1 MAKRDIMQFQRSR
14 RYAAGVAAVNAAD
27 DAAKTKAAL
36 VAHGKKLDFD
46 MVAYG
51 KLSADNQGIIDDA
64 VLAEKGTGYASRDA
78 LALVFV
84 PALLEQVGIEFA
96 LGLINAALSAER
108 MAQLAEKYGDAWGLE
123 LDDYNRLSAA
133 NKEAVCEEILDGQ
146 PYTDVDVVLLAFEG
160 AVEDALEEQAL
171 EAINDVTDDTPEEL
185 AEMEGVLEAY
195 WDVFEIE
202 KAKMDAYRGLDDL
215 TGKPEVHEA
224 LQGKAYEAVSAVK
237 TAFDTAVD
245 TQVAAE
251 DTAVTAINEASTE
264 GDMGTALGTHKAI
277 LGIAESIDSGDYH
290 GLSDKTG
297 VHDALVA
304 LRDFESIAAIR
315 DAFNDAVAEAKEA
328 EDSIAT

>member
-146 PYTDVDVVLLAFEG
+146 PYTDVDVVLQAFES

-171 EAINDVTDDTPEEL
+171 EAVNEVSAKEIAAAITLYD
-185 AEMEGVLEAY
+185 
-195 WDVFEIE
+195 DVFE
-202 KAKMDAYRGLDDL
+202 LDL
-215 TGKPEVHEA
+215 
-224 LQGKAYEAVSAVK
+224 
-237 TAFDTAVD
+237 
-245 TQVAAE
+245 
-251 DTAVTAINEASTE
+251 
-264 GDMGTALGTHKAI
+264 
-277 LGIAESIDSGDYH
+277 GDYNDLDETEK
-290 GLSDKTG
+290 GA
-297 VHDALVA
+297 VHDALANEVFADLVA
-304 LRDFESIAAIR
+304 FKTAFET
-315 DAFNDAVAEAKEA
+315 AVGEQGGG
-328 EDSIAT
+328 